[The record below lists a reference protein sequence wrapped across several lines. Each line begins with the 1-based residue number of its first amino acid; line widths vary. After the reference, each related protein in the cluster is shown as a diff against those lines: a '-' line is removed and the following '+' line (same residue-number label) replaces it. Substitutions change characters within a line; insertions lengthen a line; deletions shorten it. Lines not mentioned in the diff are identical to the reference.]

1 MIIRRITLSLD
12 FEGVL
17 THGLHIKDTVHQR
30 NFQTSPNYWNAD
42 NSGTGRKGDNTGHT
56 GILCPKCQ
64 TANLEFFL
72 SNILLTFLKLCYK
85 KLFYIFDL
93 L

>member
-1 MIIRRITLSLD
+1 MIILCITLSLH

-17 THGLHIKDTVHQR
+17 THGHHKRDTVHQR
-30 NFQTSPNYWNAD
+30 NFQTSPSYLNVE

-56 GILCPKCQ
+56 GILCPKCT

-72 SNILLTFLKLCYK
+72 SNILPKFKNDEVRN
-85 KLFYIFDL
+85 IF
-93 L
+93 